1 MSNRDQRLTQL
12 LIKYRNNDLSPS
24 EYEEF
29 LLLIGGPESEKII
42 DTMAERDWQ
51 GSAEILL
58 GMEFDE
64 ERGSRKS
71 YKIVRWGLMI
81 AASVTLIISLFNYWP
96 FHLQKIESIT
106 HRTSYGETKSIIL
119 PDSSKVLLNA
129 NTQLSWDNNWK
140 RKGIRKVKL
149 EGEAFFEVKKLN
161 GTEFVVQSG
170 DVKVK
175 VLGTV
180 FNVRNRRG
188 LTDVFLESGKV
199 KLELDNIDGK
209 TITMEPGNSVHY
221 DDKRTELVVK
231 ESTTLIRNASW
242 VDGMLDFQNES
253 LADILNRF
261 EELYGKK
268 FQIEN
273 KALLSK
279 RMDLSLPY
287 ANWELIRNALE
298 ISLDIEFEEHENTII
313 VN

>member
-1 MSNRDQRLTQL
+1 VSIRDQRLTQL

-29 LLLIGGPESEKII
+29 LLLIGGPESEPII
-42 DTMAERDWQ
+42 DAMAERDWQ
-51 GSAEILL
+51 ESGEFLRE
-58 GMEFDE
+58 MEVNN

-71 YKIVRWGLMI
+71 YKVIRWGLMM

-96 FHLQKIESIT
+96 LRHQEAESVT
-106 HRTSYGETKSIIL
+106 HQTGYGETKSIIL

-129 NTQLSWDNNWK
+129 NTRLSWDNNWK
-140 RKGIRKVKL
+140 GNGIRRVKL
-149 EGEAFFEVKKLN
+149 EGEAFFEVKKVN
-161 GTEFVVQSG
+161 GIEFVVQSG

-199 KLELDNIDGK
+199 KLELDNPEKK
-209 TITMEPGNSVHY
+209 TVTMEPGNSVHY
-221 DDKRTELVVK
+221 DDRHMDLVVK

-242 VDGMLDFQNES
+242 VEGMLDFQNES
-253 LADILNRF
+253 LVDILGHF

-268 FQIEN
+268 FQVEN

-287 ANWELIRNALE
+287 ANWELIRKALE
-298 ISLDIEFEEHENTII
+298 ISLDVEFEEHENTVI